1 MKNIF
6 KSLVV
11 VFFAALFCVIPA
23 VAQTQ
28 NFEAGKN
35 TYLLNGK
42 PFVVRAGELHYTRIP
57 RQDRKSVV

>member
-42 PFVVRAGELHYTRIP
+42 PFVVRAKMILAQA
-57 RQDRKSVV
+57 QDW